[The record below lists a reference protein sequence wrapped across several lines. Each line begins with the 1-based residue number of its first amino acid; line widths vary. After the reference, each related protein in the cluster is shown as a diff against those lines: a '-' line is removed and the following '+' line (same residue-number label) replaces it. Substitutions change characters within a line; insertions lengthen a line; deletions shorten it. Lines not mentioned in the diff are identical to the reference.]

1 MKRLISAAVIS
12 VGLLM
17 PSGAAAGQPVTLG
30 NANNSEPTVTAG
42 GGGIFHVVWNDPDAF
57 VLHYCQIQ
65 LPSLGCAKSTVLGFN
80 DNPPGF
86 ETSQGG
92 APERAWIV
100 VDNDGGP
107 LRLVMPKYLNDG
119 ATYEAVSF
127 DDGTTFSALRRVH
140 KRGNPVG
147 IGRPILLDDRA
158 TVLIPGGNIDGP
170 TVHDDSFSDN
180 EERAQLDTGGAGLY
194 PAYNVSL
201 ANVTGSTILTGDDL
215 DNLYF
220 WKADD
225 GSQLTAAPSWGT
237 RALVGPGYNS
247 TMAGGGGD
255 AFVASTDAR
264 DAGDPRFEIRKWGG
278 LAFGPPALVAP
289 TNGFV
294 ANLTVTAGGTPGVVY
309 RENGSGLR
317 FATLRNG
324 KYDPKTIVR
333 NDEVFGFVNVG
344 YDDTG
349 VGLAVWPRD
358 GAIAAADVT
367 EVADPSVPR
376 VSKTRTKNGI
386 TLGLTVSGS
395 CVRRGK
401 QTTVVTGGQ
410 GRGKVEKVVYTL
422 GAQTKTDKSKPFR
435 ATFTV
440 PKAAAA
446 GARIAVTA
454 NHFVERNTAPKK
466 FSFKI
471 SSFVD
476 VCGG

>member
-17 PSGAAAGQPVTLG
+17 PSGAAAGVPVTLG
-30 NANNSEPTVTAG
+30 NANHSGPTVTAG
-42 GGGIFHVVWNDPDAF
+42 GGGIFHVLWDDPEAF
-57 VLHYCQIQ
+57 VYHYCQVQ
-65 LPSLGCAKSTVLGFN
+65 LPSLGCAKSTVIAFN
-80 DNPPGF
+80 VNDPAFATAPN
-86 ETSQGG
+86 G

-100 VDNDGGP
+100 LDPDGGP
-107 LRLVMPKYLNDG
+107 LRLVIPKYLDG
-119 ATYEAVSF
+119 GSTHEAISF
-127 DDGTTFSALRRVH
+127 DEGTTFSAVRRVH
-140 KRGNPVG
+140 KEGNGV
-147 IGRPILLDDRA
+147 IDGRPILEDDGL
-158 TVLIPGGNIDGP
+158 TVLVPRANIDGP
-170 TVHDDSFSDN
+170 MVHDDSNGDSA
-180 EERAQLDTGGAGLY
+180 EMAYLDTGGNAGLY
-194 PAYNVSL
+194 PAYNPSL

-215 DNLYF
+215 ENLYV
-220 WKADD
+220 WKAPD
-225 GSQLTAAPSWGT
+225 GSPLTAASSWGT
-237 RALVGPGYNS
+237 RALVGPGYDS

-255 AFVASTDAR
+255 AFVASTDTRA
-264 DAGDPRFEIRKWGG
+264 ATPRFDIRKWGG
-278 LAFGPPALVAP
+278 LAFGPPALIAP
-289 TNGFV
+289 TNGYV
-294 ANLTVTAGGTPGVVY
+294 ADLTVTAGGTPGVVY
-309 RENGSGLR
+309 RDNDSGLR
-317 FATLRNG
+317 FATLQNG
-324 KYDPKTIVR
+324 KYDPKTIVH
-333 NDEVFGFVNVG
+333 NDEIFGDVNVA

-395 CVRRGK
+395 CVRPGK
-401 QTTVVTGGQ
+401 PTTVVTGGQ

-422 GAQTKTDKSKPFR
+422 GGQTKTDKSMPFR

-454 NHFVERNTAPKK
+454 KHFVERNTAPKK

-471 SSFVD
+471 GSFVD